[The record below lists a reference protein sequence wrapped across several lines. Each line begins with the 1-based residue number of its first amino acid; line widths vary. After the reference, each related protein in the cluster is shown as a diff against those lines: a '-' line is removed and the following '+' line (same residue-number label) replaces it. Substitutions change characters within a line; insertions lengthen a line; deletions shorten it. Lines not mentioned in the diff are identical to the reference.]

1 MSPLRGFVEFCRGY
15 LRHLMLAVTIL
26 TIAAAVAASN
36 LSIDSNLQR
45 LLPTE
50 APSVESLDR
59 LERSYEAA
67 LGRLTILL
75 EDDTLDDMTA
85 AAPGLADRLADLEGV
100 DRVEYRRPGAYF
112 KSFRLLYAD
121 YEDLKTVQKRLKRR
135 IRWEKR
141 RAHPLYIDLADE
153 EPPEVD
159 VSDIVEQYEQGRGS
173 DYYVNERGDR
183 MAVFVF
189 PTFPAKDLGRS
200 RALVERVQRTVGDY
214 LDSRET
220 GIEFEL
226 TGRYKKRVDLQ
237 ELMSTDLTTAMLV
250 AIIGLS
256 LFLLYLT
263 RSFTG
268 LALILVPLGT
278 ATIWTFAWAEIA
290 FDSLNLLTGFLGAIL
305 LGLGVDYGIH
315 LHFHYFEAH
324 RKFSP
329 AEAMVRTL
337 RGAGRANLFAGLTTM
352 VPLASLIASN
362 FQAFYEFG
370 IIAVGGIAF
379 VLLAYALM
387 FPCLVFAFANHGISP
402 RTPVSA
408 QFTGRVLPRLL
419 DHEQHN
425 PRFPGRV
432 ARALLIALGLVAI
445 PALVG
450 APDARFN
457 RDFHVLQSTEAR
469 SWKLDEVVN
478 DILGR
483 SQTPAVI
490 LTDSPAHSQQVVQ
503 EVRRRAEEAPGGY
516 TIDQVVSLQSLI
528 PTRQEDKIRVLRN
541 IDREIEDLPRKA
553 RKKGKIGEYADEIDR
568 VLEQAPLEPPELPE
582 NLTAGFQ
589 RTDDGSVVLVFP
601 AVDLTATDKFEDFV
615 TVLRDL
621 PEIEYEEGYDS
632 ISEALLLYDIVRYVE
647 GDSLRM
653 LGLTLAGLLVISILA
668 LGRLRDSMLQFGILL
683 ASIGAAIGW
692 VGLVGADFNFLNVV
706 ILPIWFGLGI
716 DATFHMIFNL
726 RERPTQLGT
735 HLTTG
740 LAVTA
745 AFLTTLIGFG
755 SMLVAHHGGLHSL
768 GEIAVWGLSVMMVAN
783 ILVYAFLVART
794 RLDGDIDPDE
804 TNRDDE
810 EGS

>member
-15 LRHLMLAVTIL
+15 LRPLMLAVIIVTG
-26 TIAAAVAASN
+26 AAVLAASN
-36 LSIDSNLQR
+36 LTIDSNLQR
-45 LLPTE
+45 LLPPE
-50 APSVESLDR
+50 APSVESIDR
-59 LERSYEAA
+59 LERSYESA

-75 EDDTLDDMTA
+75 EADELSDMTA
-85 AAPGLADRLADLEGV
+85 AAPGLADRLAELQDV
-100 DRVEYRRPGAYF
+100 DRVEFRRPAAYF
-112 KSFRLLYAD
+112 KRFRLLYAD
-121 YEDLKTVQKRLKRR
+121 YDDLETIQKRLERR
-135 IRWEKR
+135 IRWEKK
-141 RAHPLYIDLADE
+141 RANPLFVDLSDE

-159 VSDIVEQYEQGRGS
+159 ISDIVEQYEQGRGS
-173 DYYVNERGDR
+173 DYYVNEHGDR

-200 RALVERVQRTVGDY
+200 RALVERVQRTVDNY
-214 LDSRET
+214 LDSRT
-220 GIEFEL
+220 PDIASEL
-226 TGRYKKRVDLQ
+226 TGRYKKRVDVQ

-250 AIIGLS
+250 AIVGLT

-268 LALILVPLGT
+268 LALILIPLGT

-324 RKFSP
+324 RNYSP
-329 AEAMVRTL
+329 AEALVRTL

-387 FPCLVFAFANHGISP
+387 FPCLVFAFANHGITP
-402 RTPVSA
+402 RTPMSA
-408 QFTGRVLPRLL
+408 RFTGRVLPRLL

-425 PRFPGRV
+425 PRFPSRV
-432 ARALLIALGLVAI
+432 ARGLLIALGLVAI

-490 LTDSPAHSQQVVQ
+490 LTASPAHSQRVVQ

-516 TIDQVVSLQSLI
+516 TIDQVLSLRSLL
-528 PTRQEDKIRVLRN
+528 PARQDDKLRILRS
-541 IDREIEDLPRKA
+541 IDEEIEELPRKTLED
-553 RKKGKIGEYADEIDR
+553 GNLGDYASEIDR
-568 VLEQAPLEPPELPE
+568 VLDQTPLAPSELPE

-589 RTDDGSVVLVFP
+589 RTDAGSVVLVFP
-601 AVDLTATDKFEDFV
+601 AIDLTATDKFEDFV
-615 TVLRDL
+615 AVLRDL
-621 PEIEYEEGYDS
+621 PAIEYEEGYDS
-632 ISEALLLYDIVRYVE
+632 ISEAVLLYDIVRYVE

-653 LGLTLAGLLVISILA
+653 LGLTLAGLLVISLLA
-668 LGRLRDSMLQFGILL
+668 LGRFRDSMLQFGILL

-692 VGLVGADFNFLNVV
+692 VGLVGAEFNFLNVV

-726 RERPTQLGT
+726 RDRPARLGT

-745 AFLTTLIGFG
+745 AFITTMIGFG

-768 GEIAVWGLSVMMVAN
+768 GEIAVWGLSMMMVAN
-783 ILVYAFLVART
+783 LLVYGFLVART
-794 RLDGDIDPDE
+794 RLVGDIDPGE
-804 TNRDDE
+804 GKRNDE
-810 EGS
+810 EAS

>member
-1 MSPLRGFVEFCRGY
+1 
-15 LRHLMLAVTIL
+15 MLAVIIVTV
-26 TIAAAVAASN
+26 AAAVTASN
-36 LSIDSNLQR
+36 LTIDSNLQR

-50 APSVESLDR
+50 APSVESIER
-59 LERSYEAA
+59 LERSYQSA

-75 EDDTLDDMTA
+75 ENDDLGDMTA
-85 AAPGLADRLADLEGV
+85 AAPGLADQLVELKGV
-100 DRVEYRRPGAYF
+100 DRVEYRRPAAYF
-112 KSFRLLYAD
+112 KQFRLLYAD
-121 YEDLKTVQKRLKRR
+121 YDDLKTIQKRLKRR
-135 IRWEKR
+135 IRWEKK
-141 RAHPLYIDLADE
+141 RAHPLYIDLSGD

-159 VSDIVEQYEQGRGS
+159 VSDIVEKYEQGRGS

-189 PTFPAKDLGRS
+189 PDFPAKDLGRS
-200 RALVERVQRTVGDY
+200 RALVERVKRSVADHFESENP
-214 LDSRET
+214 DV
-220 GIEFEL
+220 EFEL

-237 ELMSTDLTTAMLV
+237 ELMSTDLTMAMLV
-250 AIIGLS
+250 AIVGLT

-263 RSFTG
+263 RSFAG

-278 ATIWTFAWAEIA
+278 ATIWTFAWAQIA

-324 RKFSP
+324 RNYSP
-329 AEAMVRTL
+329 AEALVRTL

-370 IIAVGGIAF
+370 TIAVGGIAF
-379 VLLAYALM
+379 VLLAYAVM

-402 RTPVSA
+402 RTPMSA
-408 QFTGRVLPRLL
+408 RFTGRVLPRLL

-425 PRFPGRV
+425 RRFPRRV
-432 ARALLIALGLVAI
+432 YRGLLIALGLVAI
-445 PALVG
+445 PALIG

-483 SQTPAVI
+483 SQTPAVV
-490 LTDSPAHSQQVVQ
+490 LTESPAHSQQIAR
-503 EVRRRAEEAPGGY
+503 EIRRRARDAPGGY
-516 TIDQVVSLQSLI
+516 TIDQVLSLQSLL
-528 PTRQEDKIRVLRN
+528 PERQSDKVRVLRN
-541 IDREIEDLPRKA
+541 IDRELKDLPKKA
-553 RKKGKIGEYADEIDR
+553 LKKGKLGNYATEIDR
-568 VLEQAPLEPPELPE
+568 VLEQAPLEPAKLPE

-589 RTDDGSVVLVFP
+589 RTDSGSVVLVFP

-615 TVLRDL
+615 RVLRDL
-621 PEIEYEEGYDS
+621 PEIEYEKGYDS

-692 VGLVGADFNFLNVV
+692 VGLVGAEFNFLNVV

-726 RERPTQLGT
+726 RERPTRLGT

-745 AFLTTLIGFG
+745 AFFTTLIGFG
-755 SMLVAHHGGLHSL
+755 SMLVAHHNGLYSL

-783 ILVYAFLVART
+783 VLVYAFLVAKT
-794 RLDGDIDPDE
+794 RLDSDIDPD
-804 TNRDDE
+804 NRAGRDDE
-810 EGS
+810 EVS